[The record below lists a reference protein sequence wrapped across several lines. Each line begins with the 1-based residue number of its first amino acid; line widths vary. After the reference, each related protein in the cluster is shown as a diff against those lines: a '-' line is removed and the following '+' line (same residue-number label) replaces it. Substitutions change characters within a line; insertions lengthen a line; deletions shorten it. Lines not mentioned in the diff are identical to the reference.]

1 MHPANDK
8 GREVGRG
15 PGDEPQKEKIREIK
29 PVRYGK
35 ALVRNTITVS
45 WKTTDWEK
53 LYKSK
58 EKAICRREE
67 AYYGEKIYTIQKKIH
82 SAGMGRITETTI
94 AQQIFYLSHNHSLDG
109 TYNGCKRHTLL
120 H

>member
-1 MHPANDK
+1 MRAWGRATKRKDK
-8 GREVGRG
+8 KNKTCTIWESLS
-15 PGDEPQKEKIREIK
+15 EKYH
-29 PVRYGK
+29 YGIMEDNR
-35 ALVRNTITVS
+35 L
-45 WKTTDWEK
+45 WEK

-67 AYYGEKIYTIQKKIH
+67 TYYGGKNIYNTKENTFCRK
-82 SAGMGRITETTI
+82 GRITETTI